1 MVNLFTIW
9 CGLCHEDISIGPHST
24 QGGPVILHLC
34 SLLPCVLQC
43 GILFP
48 SFTLDLSIPLVKSSS
63 QEAAAQ
69 GGKLRSL
76 MGKFNGFTCSRK

>member
-9 CGLCHEDISIGPHST
+9 CGLCHEDISIGPDST

-48 SFTLDLSIPLVKSSS
+48 SFTLDLSITSCQIFLTGSCCTGRKV
-63 QEAAAQ
+63 EVLD
-69 GGKLRSL
+69 GKIQWFYL
-76 MGKFNGFTCSRK
+76 